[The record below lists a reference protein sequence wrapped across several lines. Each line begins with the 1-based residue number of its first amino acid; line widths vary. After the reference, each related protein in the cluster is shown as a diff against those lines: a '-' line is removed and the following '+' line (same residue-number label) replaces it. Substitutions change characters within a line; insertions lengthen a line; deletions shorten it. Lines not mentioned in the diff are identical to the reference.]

1 MASAS
6 TGYRPGK
13 DGYEMRQVDRM
24 GWAAMCVFLLATL
37 HAGLAVGERV
47 FMKDGRILQGNL
59 MPIEGVAEAPK
70 PLAADGSGPLQT
82 LLMIDDGLR
91 RTFVSKQQYTNIG
104 PDAPAELLEKF
115 RLDQRVMQSGQEIMS
130 IGVIAKTQPFDEFG
144 RRILTIMSP
153 KGPINVIQC
162 ITEITPLYTKIE
174 GHNFVWDMRVATS
187 SIDREVLSKI
197 LAKQIDP
204 ADIEDRKKI
213 ARFYLQCERYEEAA
227 AELDAVLA
235 AFPDDAAVRE
245 QLEPSTRALKQL
257 GAKRLLK
264 ELELRAQAGQHTSV
278 FEMLNRFPS
287 DGVAGEILQVVKEKA
302 EEYKSA
308 AVQRKEL
315 LEKFDDLLAKIGDAA
330 TRQKLAPVREELF
343 AEVNMNTLDRMSA
356 FRQHA
361 DDEDLLPDERVALA
375 VSGWLIGS
383 NSATENLPVATS
395 LFEVR
400 EMIREYVNTADTL
413 ARARILEQLRS
424 QEGAAVSYAAK
435 IIALMKP
442 TLDTP
447 PAEEKPG
454 YYELEVKGLNPAES
468 IEYLVQLPPEYDAHR
483 RYPTIV
489 ALHRQ
494 RSDAT
499 RQVDWWAGPW
509 REGGWRAGQASRHGY
524 IVVAPNWAEDGQ
536 REYEYSAREH
546 AAVLYCLRDA
556 FRRFSIDTD
565 RVFLAGHS
573 MGGDAAWDIGLAHPD
588 LWAGVIPITANSD
601 RYCTYYWKN
610 AFRLPF
616 YVIGGEKDGRW
627 MVDNARDL
635 DRFLRARYNATV
647 VEFRGRGHEN
657 FSDEILRLFDWMGNL
672 KRDFFPSEFA
682 VKSMRPGDSFFWWL
696 ELQGLSA
703 RSMVNPFS
711 WPPGRGTRASII
723 EGKVTPGN
731 SVIVKAKADRVVIWL
746 TPEMVDFEKPVNIT
760 LNGRRVKLPA
770 ADESGRSPSER
781 RRPSARP
788 RFPSP
793 SLETLLED
801 VRTRADRRHP
811 FWVKVESW
819 SG

>member
-1 MASAS
+1 
-6 TGYRPGK
+6 
-13 DGYEMRQVDRM
+13 M
-24 GWAAMCVFLLATL
+24 GRAAISVLLLATL
-37 HAGLAVGERV
+37 HAAPAVAERV

-59 MPIEGVAEAPK
+59 VPVAGVAEAPK
-70 PLAADGSGPLQT
+70 PLSLDGSGPLQT
-82 LLMIDDGLR
+82 VLMIDDGLR
-91 RTFVSKQQYTNIG
+91 RTFVSKQQYTNIM
-104 PDAPAELLEKF
+104 PDDPAELLEKF
-115 RLDQRVMQSGQEIMS
+115 RLDQPVIQSGQEIVS
-130 IGVIAKTQPFDEFG
+130 IGVIAQTKPFDEFG
-144 RRILTIMSP
+144 RRTLTIMSP
-153 KGPINVIQC
+153 KGPIDVIQC

-174 GHNFVWDMRVATS
+174 GHNYVWDMRVATS

-197 LAKQIDP
+197 LAKQIDSE
-204 ADIEDRKKI
+204 DIEDRKKI

-235 AFPDDAAVRE
+235 AFPDDAQVRE

-278 FEMLNRFPS
+278 FEMLNTFPS
-287 DGVAGEILQVVKEKA
+287 DGVAGEILQAVKEKA

-308 AVQRKEL
+308 AAQRKEL
-315 LEKFDDLLAKIGDAA
+315 LEKFDALLAKVKDEVA
-330 TRQKLAPVREELF
+330 RRKLAPFREELF
-343 AEVNMNTLDRMSA
+343 AEVNMNTLVRMSA

-383 NSATENLPVATS
+383 NSATENLPVTLS

-400 EMIREYVNTADTL
+400 EMIRQYVNTADTL
-413 ARARILEQLRS
+413 ARARILERLRS
-424 QEGAAVSYAAK
+424 QEGAAVPYAAK
-435 IIALMKP
+435 IIALTKP

-447 PAEEKPG
+447 PEDAEKPG
-454 YYELEVKGLNPAES
+454 YYKLEVKGLNPAES
-468 IEYLVQLPPEYDAHR
+468 IEYLVQLPPEYDPHR
-483 RYPTIV
+483 HYPTIV

-546 AAVLYCLRDA
+546 AAVLSCLRDA

-588 LWAGVIPITANSD
+588 LWAGVIPITAISD
-601 RYCTYYWKN
+601 RYCTYYWEN

-616 YVIGGEKDGRW
+616 YAIGGEKDGRW
-627 MVDNARDL
+627 IVDNARDL
-635 DRFLRARYNATV
+635 DRLLQARYNATV

-672 KRDFFPSEFA
+672 KRDFFPAEFA
-682 VKSMRPGDSFFWWL
+682 VKSMRPRDSFFWWL
-696 ELQGLSA
+696 ELQGLSD
-703 RSMVNPFS
+703 RSMVDPFF
-711 WPPGRGTRASII
+711 WPPARGTRASII

-731 SVIVKAKADRVVIWL
+731 SVIVKSNASRVVVWL

-760 LNGRRVKLPA
+760 LNGRRMKLPA
-770 ADESGRSPSER
+770 ADESGRSPSES
-781 RRPSARP
+781 RRPSASP

-811 FWVKVESW
+811 FWVKVES
-819 SG
+819 GQ

>member
-1 MASAS
+1 
-6 TGYRPGK
+6 
-13 DGYEMRQVDRM
+13 
-24 GWAAMCVFLLATL
+24 
-37 HAGLAVGERV
+37 
-47 FMKDGRILQGNL
+47 MKDGRILQGSL
-59 MPIEGVAEAPK
+59 VPVEGVAEAPK
-70 PLAADGSGPLQT
+70 PPNPDGSGPLQT
-82 LLMIDDGLR
+82 VLMIDDGLR
-91 RTFVSKQQYTNIG
+91 RTFVSKQQYTNIV
-104 PDAPAELLEKF
+104 PDDPAELLEKF
-115 RLDQRVMQSGQEIMS
+115 RLDQPVIQSGQEIMS
-130 IGVIAKTQPFDEFG
+130 IGVIAQTQPFDEFG
-144 RRILTIMSP
+144 RRTLTIMSP
-153 KGPINVIQC
+153 KGPISVIQC

-174 GHNFVWDMRVATS
+174 GHNYVWDMRVATS
-187 SIDREVLSKI
+187 SIDREALSKI
-197 LAKQIDP
+197 LAGQIDP
-204 ADIEDRKKI
+204 TDVEDRKKI

-235 AFPDDAAVRE
+235 AFPDDAQVRE

-264 ELELRAQAGQHTSV
+264 ELELRARAGQHTSV
-278 FEMLNRFPS
+278 FEMLKTFPS
-287 DGVAGEILQVVKEKA
+287 EGVAGEILQAVTEKA

-308 AVQRKEL
+308 AAQRNEL
-315 LEKFDDLLAKIGDAA
+315 LEKLDVLMVKIEDEAI
-330 TRQKLAPVREELF
+330 RRKLEPVREEIF
-343 AEVNMNTLDRMSA
+343 AELNMNTLDRMSA

-361 DDEDLLPDERVALA
+361 GDEDLLPDERVALA

-400 EMIREYVNTADTL
+400 EMIREYVNTPDTL

-424 QEGAAVSYAAK
+424 QEGAAVPYAAK

-442 TLDTP
+442 TLDTRG
-447 PAEEKPG
+447 AEKDKPG
-454 YYELEVKGLNPAES
+454 YHELEVKGLNPAES
-468 IEYLVQLPPEYDAHR
+468 IKYLVQLPPEYDPHR
-483 RYPTIV
+483 HYPTIV

-499 RQVDWWAGPW
+499 RQLDWWAGPW

-536 REYEYSAREH
+536 SVYEYSSREH

-588 LWAGVIPITANSD
+588 LWAGVIPIAAKSD
-601 RYCTYYWKN
+601 RYCMYYWEN
-610 AFRLPF
+610 AFQLPF

-627 MVDNARDL
+627 IVDNARDL
-635 DRFLRARYNATV
+635 NRFLQARYNATV
-647 VEFRGRGHEN
+647 VEFRGRGHGN

-672 KRDFFPSEFA
+672 KRDFFPAEFK
-682 VKSMRPGDSFFWWL
+682 VQSMRPWDNFFWWL
-696 ELQGLSA
+696 ELRGLSD
-703 RSMVNPFS
+703 RSMVDPFY
-711 WPPGRGTRASII
+711 WPPDRGTRASII

-731 SVIVKAKADRVVIWL
+731 SVIVKGNADQIVIWL

-760 LNGRRVKLPA
+760 INGRRAKLPA
-770 ADESGRSPSER
+770 PDESGKSPSER
-781 RRPSARP
+781 RRRPAASP

-811 FWVKVESW
+811 FWVKVES
-819 SG
+819 G

>member
-1 MASAS
+1 
-6 TGYRPGK
+6 
-13 DGYEMRQVDRM
+13 
-24 GWAAMCVFLLATL
+24 
-37 HAGLAVGERV
+37 
-47 FMKDGRILQGNL
+47 MKDGRILQGDL
-59 MPIEGVAEAPK
+59 VPIEGVAETPK
-70 PLAADGSGPLQT
+70 GLSPDGRGPLQT

-91 RTFVSKQQYTNIG
+91 RTFVSKQQYINIV
-104 PDAPAELLEKF
+104 PDDPAELPEKF
-115 RLDQRVMQSGQEIMS
+115 RLDQPVIQSGQEIIS
-130 IGVIAKTQPFDEFG
+130 IGVIGQAQPFDEFG
-144 RRILTIMSP
+144 RRTLTIMSP
-153 KGPINVIQC
+153 KGSIPVIQC
-162 ITEITPLYTKIE
+162 ITEVTPLYTKIE

-187 SIDREVLSKI
+187 SIDRKTLSTI
-197 LAKQIDP
+197 LAKEIDP

-213 ARFYLQCERYEEAA
+213 ARFYLQCERYEDAA
-227 AELDAVLA
+227 AELDAVLD
-235 AFPDDAAVRE
+235 AFPDDASVKE

-278 FEMLNRFPS
+278 FGMLNEFPS
-287 DGVAGEILQVVKEKA
+287 EGVAGEILQAVKEKT
-302 EEYKSA
+302 EEYESA
-308 AVQRKEL
+308 AAQRKEL
-315 LEKFDDLLAKIGDAA
+315 METFDTLLAKIEDEAA
-330 TRQKLAPVREELF
+330 RRKLAPFREQLF

-361 DDEDLLPDERVALA
+361 KDEDLLPDERVALA

-400 EMIREYVNTADTL
+400 EMIRKYVNTADTL
-413 ARARILEQLRS
+413 ARSRILDQLRS
-424 QEGAAVSYAAK
+424 QEGAAVPYAAK

-447 PAEEKPG
+447 PAEEEKPG

-468 IEYLVQLPPEYDAHR
+468 IKYLVQLPPEYDPHR
-483 RYPTIV
+483 HYPTIV

-494 RSDAT
+494 RSDAS
-499 RQVDWWAGPW
+499 RQLDWWAGPW
-509 REGGWRAGQASRHGY
+509 RKNGRRAGQASRHGY
-524 IVVAPNWAEDGQ
+524 IVVAPSWAEDKQ
-536 REYEYSAREH
+536 SKYEYSAREH

-588 LWAGVIPITANSD
+588 LWAGVIPIAAKSD
-601 RYCTYYWKN
+601 RYCMYYWEN
-610 AFRLPF
+610 ASRLPF

-627 MVDNARDL
+627 IVDNSREL
-635 DRFLRARYNATV
+635 DRFLQARYNVTV

-672 KRDFFPSEFA
+672 KRDFFPDEFA
-682 VKSMRPGDSFFWWL
+682 VQSMRPWDSFFWWL
-696 ELQGLSA
+696 ELRGLSA
-703 RSMVNPFS
+703 KSMVDPFF
-711 WPPGRGTRASII
+711 WPPDRGTRPSII

-731 SVIVKAKADRVVIWL
+731 SVIVRGNASQVVIWL
-746 TPEMVDFEKPVNIT
+746 TPEMVDFEKPVSIT
-760 LNGRRVKLPA
+760 VNGRRVKLPGP
-770 ADESGRSPSER
+770 DEAGKSPSER
-781 RRPSARP
+781 RRPSASS

-811 FWVKVESW
+811 FWVKVES
-819 SG
+819 G